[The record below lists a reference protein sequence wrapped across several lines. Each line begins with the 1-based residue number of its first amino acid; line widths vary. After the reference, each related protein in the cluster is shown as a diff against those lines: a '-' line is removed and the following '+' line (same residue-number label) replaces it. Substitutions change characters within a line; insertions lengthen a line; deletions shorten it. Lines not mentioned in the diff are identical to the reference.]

1 MTFRW
6 ALLFG
11 VTASLAAAM
20 PLTAQSDEDRAEKQY
35 DPKTWVMQE
44 DMGEYT
50 EYNIPANIYI
60 PGDPILLTEKNMNTG
75 PRVNFV
81 TCPIH
86 VDSFPTPLWFAEYE
100 GELFFLR
107 AQQNSSGRVRAPQL
121 KHKILVEGVISDEP
135 RIGGA
140 RVLNPVNISI
150 LPELS
155 PECSESRPYVE
166 GVAVKF
172 AKRPPGPGNSG
183 ADRQHGIDRLW
194 ALVDRLDDPNY
205 VPNPKVKWE
214 KKEFL
219 IEFDFGSDMVMAYP
233 LVGGAVL
240 YAKDVQASRFE
251 IVGYRGSALLSN
263 GEIIVEDEYLAR
275 ERARNVENIVRDY
288 VLPKHTE
295 VIVRWDNEP
304 APATGND
311 FLNRRV
317 VITVTPGERP

>member
-1 MTFRW
+1 MRTRLS
-6 ALLFG
+6 AMLG
-11 VTASLAAAM
+11 IAAAAAT
-20 PLTAQSDEDRAEKQY
+20 PAVPAHADGEQQY
-35 DPKTWVMQE
+35 APKTWITQE

-60 PGDPILLTEKNMNTG
+60 PGDPILLTEENMNTG
-75 PRVNFV
+75 PRINFV
-81 TCPIH
+81 ACPIH
-86 VDSFPTPLWFAEYE
+86 VDSYPTPLWFTEYE
-100 GELFFLR
+100 GEMFFIR

-135 RIGGA
+135 PIGGA
-140 RVLNPVNISI
+140 RVLNPVNVSI
-150 LPELS
+150 LPDLA
-155 PECSESRPYVE
+155 PECNDSRPYIE

-172 AKRPPGPGNSG
+172 AKRPPGPGSSG
-183 ADRQHGIDRLW
+183 ADRQQGVDRLW

-214 KKEFL
+214 TKEFL
-219 IEFDFGSDMVMAYP
+219 IEFDFGSDMVMPYP
-233 LVGGAVL
+233 LVGSAVL
-240 YAKDVQASRFE
+240 YAKDVQAPKFE

-263 GEIIVEDEYLAR
+263 GEVLIEDEFIA
-275 ERARNVENIVRDY
+275 EQRARNVETIVRDY

-317 VITVTPGERP
+317 IITVTPGARP